1 MVAIFFYIF
10 LWMIATWA
18 TLKKFIKKIALGL
31 WFETWEAYDII
42 TLGIDIVDC
51 IILLTPW

>member
-1 MVAIFFYIF
+1 MDDSHLGYIF
-10 LWMIATWA
+10 LKI
-18 TLKKFIKKIALGL
+18 IKKIPLGL